1 MNSDIEAMFGCYC
14 FNYNHTIWK
23 CLQLQEKN
31 QLTIGPFMSY
41 ALQEKKQLTIWKRS
55 KNTET
60 KEFQSVR
67 LYIAFLVLLTS

>member
-23 CLQLQEKN
+23 YLQLQEKN

-41 ALQEKKQLTIWKRS
+41 ALQEKKTAYYLEK
-55 KNTET
+55 K
-60 KEFQSVR
+60 
-67 LYIAFLVLLTS
+67 